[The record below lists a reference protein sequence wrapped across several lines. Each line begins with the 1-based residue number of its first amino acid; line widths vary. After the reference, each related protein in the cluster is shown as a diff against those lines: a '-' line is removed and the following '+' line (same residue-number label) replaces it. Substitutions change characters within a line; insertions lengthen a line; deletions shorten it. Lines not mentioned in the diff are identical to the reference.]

1 MGSNKENE
9 VKKIVADWANK
20 NAGTISKGTNV
31 NSPGKMLKYE
41 RTLMILLIQL
51 GALIIAWIIKTRVE
65 NRDFQKMAAQ
75 EVIPSR
81 PEKNSSLKDT
91 ISPKLRHCSEIQ

>member
-20 NAGTISKGTNV
+20 NAHTITQGTNID
-31 NSPGKMLKYE
+31 SPVELLKFE

-51 GALIIAWIIKTRVE
+51 GALIMAWIIKTRVE
-65 NRDFQKMAAQ
+65 DRNFQKMAAQ

-81 PEKNSSLKDT
+81 PKKNSSLKDT
-91 ISPKLRHCSEIQ
+91 ISPK